1 MAKHEFTYKIDGVGE
16 VILAGDSTEEK
27 TEVIKTNPRRII
39 HTLNAYWWDI
49 DKIGKEV
56 NANIKKIKDAFL
68 QEVSEDL
75 IPQLERIKNIICE
88 TDPDKAHFCSGHI
101 TQVINKLQE

>member
-1 MAKHEFTYKIDGVGE
+1 MAKHEFTYKIDGIGE

-27 TEVIKTNPRRII
+27 TKVIKINPRRTI

-56 NANIKKIKDAFL
+56 NANKKEIKAAFL

-88 TDPDKAHFCSGHI
+88 SNPDKAHFCSGHI

>member
-1 MAKHEFTYKIDGVGE
+1 MAKHEYTYKIDGVGE

-27 TEVIKTNPRRII
+27 TKIIKPNTRRTI

-56 NANIKKIKDAFL
+56 NANIKKIAPAFR

-75 IPQLERIKNIICE
+75 IPQLERIRNMICE
-88 TDPDKAHFCSGHI
+88 SDPDNAHFYSGHI